1 MSNGLIDENSVVFE
15 DFYPFLDYQFT
26 LSEGDKLVLS
36 YKRYNINDIVAKD
49 YIGKLLAKQKYNRL
63 QTILSYEQTI
73 LSYEQ
78 TILSYEQKQR
88 QFESELNQ
96 KTQEFDDLSKEYN
109 TLLSNYRSITN
120 SIWWKI
126 PTKIINFFR
135 RKK

>member
-63 QTILSYEQTI
+63 QTILSYEQ
-73 LSYEQ
+73 
-78 TILSYEQKQR
+78 KQR

>member
-63 QTILSYEQTI
+63 QTILSYEQ
-73 LSYEQ
+73 
-78 TILSYEQKQR
+78 KQR
-88 QFESELNQ
+88 QLESELNQ

>member
-1 MSNGLIDENSVVFE
+1 M
-15 DFYPFLDYQFT
+15 
-26 LSEGDKLVLS
+26 LS

-63 QTILSYEQTI
+63 QTILSYEQ
-73 LSYEQ
+73 
-78 TILSYEQKQR
+78 KQR
-88 QFESELNQ
+88 QLESELNQ

-126 PTKIINFFR
+126 PTKIINCFR

>member
-63 QTILSYEQTI
+63 QTILSYEQ
-73 LSYEQ
+73 
-78 TILSYEQKQR
+78 KQR
-88 QFESELNQ
+88 QLESELNQ
-96 KTQEFDDLSKEYN
+96 KH
-109 TLLSNYRSITN
+109 RN
-120 SIWWKI
+120 SM
-126 PTKIINFFR
+126 T
-135 RKK
+135 

>member
-15 DFYPFLDYQFT
+15 AFYPFLDYQFT

-63 QTILSYEQTI
+63 QTILSYEQ
-73 LSYEQ
+73 
-78 TILSYEQKQR
+78 KQR
-88 QFESELNQ
+88 QLESELNQ

>member
-15 DFYPFLDYQFT
+15 DSYPFLDYQFT

-63 QTILSYEQTI
+63 QTILSYEQ
-73 LSYEQ
+73 
-78 TILSYEQKQR
+78 KQR
-88 QFESELNQ
+88 QLESELNQ

-126 PTKIINFFR
+126 PTKIINCFR

>member
-15 DFYPFLDYQFT
+15 NFYPFLDYQFT

-63 QTILSYEQTI
+63 QTILSYEQ
-73 LSYEQ
+73 
-78 TILSYEQKQR
+78 KQR
-88 QFESELNQ
+88 QLESELNQ
-96 KTQEFDDLSKEYN
+96 KTQEFDDLSREYN
-109 TLLSNYRSITN
+109 TLLSDYCSITN

>member
-78 TILSYEQKQR
+78 KQR